1 MHGIMSRLSFHL
13 LNSRDL
19 GVLDGCADVPKWFC
33 YNRSKSQVRRA
44 GLGQLRRYDIPMA
57 GF

>member
-1 MHGIMSRLSFHL
+1 MHAIMSRLSFHL

-19 GVLDGCADVPKWFC
+19 GVLDGCADVPKWFY

-44 GLGQLRRYDIPMA
+44 GMGQLRRYDIQTA
-57 GF
+57 AF